1 MELIDLNVC
10 GDENGKLIALEQHKN
25 IPFDIKRVY
34 YIFDTKTSVSRGFHA
49 HKNLEQV
56 VVCVK
61 GSCEFILDDGKCRE
75 IILMDRPEVGLYIQ
89 SNTWREM
96 HHFSVDCVLVVLAS
110 EFYDTSDYILDY
122 NEFIAS
128 I

>member
-1 MELIDLNVC
+1 MQLIDLNVC
-10 GDENGKLIALEQHKN
+10 GDENGKLIALEQHNN

-75 IILMDRPEVGLYIQ
+75 TILMDRPEVGLYIK

-96 HHFSVDCVLVVLAS
+96 HEFSADCVLVVLAS
-110 EFYDTSDYILDY
+110 ELYDTSDYILDY
-122 NEFIAS
+122 SEFIAS